1 MSALLGDT
9 SFWTFVGLIAFL
21 GVLAYFG
28 VPGVVAKALDSRA
41 DAIRTELDE
50 ARRLREEAQELLA
63 SYERRQREAATEAEA
78 IVRQA
83 KLEAERMREN
93 AETELAERLD
103 RRTAMAEQ
111 RIAQAEAKAA
121 QDVRAMAADL
131 AVNAAEAILSDKLT
145 KTQRSALVKADIATL
160 RDKLN

>member
-1 MSALLGDT
+1 MGAVLGDT
-9 SFWTFVGLIAFL
+9 SFWTFIGLIVFL

-28 VPGVVAKALDSRA
+28 VPGLVAKALDSRA
-41 DAIRTELDE
+41 DAIRTELSE

-111 RIAQAEAKAA
+111 RIAQAEAQAA
-121 QDVRAMAADL
+121 QDVRALAADL

-145 KTQRSALVKADIATL
+145 KTQRSALVKADIAAL